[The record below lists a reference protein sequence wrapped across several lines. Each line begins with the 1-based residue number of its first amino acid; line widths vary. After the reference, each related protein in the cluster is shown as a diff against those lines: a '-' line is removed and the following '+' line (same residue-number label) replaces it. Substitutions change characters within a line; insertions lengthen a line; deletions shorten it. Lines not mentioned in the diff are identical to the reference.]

1 MKKLLFTVLLA
12 LSATAGAAS
21 FTADISYMG
30 ATMTGA
36 YIKVTSASYT
46 GSGWSCATSVW
57 PSQLLSLTN
66 QPTQVFSIPGQ
77 VASVSDVDT
86 PLTMCMAVAKLVPYV
101 SNVR

>member
-1 MKKLLFTVLLA
+1 MKKLLLAALLA

-36 YIKVTSASYT
+36 YVKVTSASYT
-46 GSGWSCATSVW
+46 GTGWSCGTSVW

-66 QPTQVFSIPGQ
+66 PPTQVFSIPGQ
-77 VASVSDVDT
+77 VASVSDADS
-86 PLTMCMAVAKLVPYV
+86 PLTMCNAAAKLVPYV